1 MTDPYNF
8 SNSKDARIVYVRSVE
23 RADLPAEMQAQV
35 GGVEQ
40 LYAVHSEDG
49 ERLAVVA
56 DRTLAFVLARQN
68 DFAPVTVH

>member
-1 MTDPYNF
+1 MTDPYEF

-23 RADLPAEMQAQV
+23 AADLPEEMQEQV
-35 GGVEQ
+35 AGQEQ

-49 ERLAVVA
+49 QRLAVVA
-56 DRTLAFVLARQN
+56 DRNLAFVLARQN